1 MKDEPVSIRD
11 LLVRLESITNKDK
24 GFFYQDL
31 ERLLKEGSASIPVPY
46 ANQLLDFAGDQI
58 GFWEAEW
65 LFSPAQSPNTE
76 AKTEM
81 EGWRLL
87 WQALLESL
95 SETVPSIRE
104 LSEKKEQLR
113 TLQHQLQG
121 GLAYN
126 ETRPIRKYT
135 VPVLSKVALALN
147 KIGFRRISTS
157 LYVWGLYP
165 KGTVAR
171 P

>member
-1 MKDEPVSIRD
+1 MNDELGSIPD
-11 LLVRLESITNKDK
+11 ILGQLESMTNK
-24 GFFYQDL
+24 GQGVSHQDF
-31 ERLLKEGSASIPVPY
+31 ERLLEEGSASIPVSR
-46 ANQLLDFAGDQI
+46 ANQLLDFAGDQV

-65 LFSPAQSPNTE
+65 LFSPAHSPNTN

-95 SETVPSIRE
+95 SETVPDIRE
-104 LSEKKEQLR
+104 LTEKTQQLKI
-113 TLQHQLQG
+113 LQHHSQR
-121 GLAYN
+121 GLEFN
-126 ETRPIRKYT
+126 ETKPFRKYT
-135 VPVLSKVALALN
+135 APVLSKLSLALN
-147 KIGFRRISTS
+147 KIGLRSIAKN
-157 LYVWGLYP
+157 LYVWSLYP